1 MAIKGEGYTIPVE
14 PAQSI
19 LAVPKV
25 LEKKKLSSPSVRIV
39 DPKENN
45 GVTYKQLTDC
55 IEKIKNGLT
64 QEILEHFKNR
74 DNWRK

>member
-1 MAIKGEGYTIPVE
+1 MPGFSG
-14 PAQSI
+14 
-19 LAVPKV
+19 
-25 LEKKKLSSPSVRIV
+25 
-39 DPKENN
+39 
-45 GVTYKQLTDC
+45 